1 MFRVSMLV
9 ALLVFAYALM
19 TKSGVSQAA
28 VALTVG
34 GGFVAAL
41 ILSLL
46 HDA

>member
-9 ALLVFAYALM
+9 AFLVLAYALM
-19 TKSGVSQAA
+19 TKGGASQAA
-28 VALTVG
+28 VVLTVG

-46 HDA
+46 SDA